1 MHPAFARKR
10 LEAAILSAGVAVD
23 ADDASDFVLSDGAPA
38 LAILLGNRAR
48 NGEQNGD
55 VPAAL
60 RDLLAAEKWTLPGR
74 AEGALRFA
82 EAHAL
87 GVAAAASKRTVHM
100 AGKIAEDGGVSARC
114 FARPRKIDMSR
125 ETWTADPAAVTCP
138 GCKAKIGGAS

>member
-23 ADDASDFVLSDGAPA
+23 AADASDFILSDGAPA

-48 NGEQNGD
+48 NGEANGD

-87 GVAAAASKRTVHM
+87 GVASSDRTVHL

-114 FARPRKIDMSR
+114 FVRPRKIDMSR
-125 ETWTADPAAVTCP
+125 ETWTTDPVAVTCP